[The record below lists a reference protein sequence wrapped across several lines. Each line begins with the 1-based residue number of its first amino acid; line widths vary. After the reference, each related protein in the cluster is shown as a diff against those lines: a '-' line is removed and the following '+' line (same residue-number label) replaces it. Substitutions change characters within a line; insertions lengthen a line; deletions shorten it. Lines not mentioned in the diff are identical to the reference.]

1 MIRAWAEFI
10 SGVGV
15 PCRSPRQA
23 AAGLGEGVGL
33 VGDARPALGWGR
45 KRRRPPGLQR
55 ALLATGGDAALAD
68 FGQEN
73 RDKHAPEGLWHVGS

>member
-1 MIRAWAEFI
+1 MIRARCDFI

-33 VGDARPALGWGR
+33 VGDASPALGWGR
-45 KRRRPPGLQR
+45 KRHHPPGLQR
-55 ALLATGGDAALAD
+55 ARLATGGDAALAD
-68 FGQEN
+68 LGQEN

>member
-1 MIRAWAEFI
+1 MIRAWADFI

-15 PCRSPRQA
+15 SCRSPRQA

-33 VGDARPALGWGR
+33 VGDASPALGWGR
-45 KRRRPPGLQR
+45 KRRRRPGLQR
-55 ALLATGGDAALAD
+55 ALLTTGGGAALAD

-73 RDKHAPEGLWHVGS
+73 RDKHAPEGLWRVGS